1 MYSANCYFK
10 HIRTVNL
17 ILFYF
22 RFYDK
27 KMSVVGLDGVKQSL
41 EQFLSEQGIESSVQ
55 KVPSLGDQAEVF
67 IVSTYS
73 WIEQSIK
80 YF

>member
-1 MYSANCYFK
+1 
-10 HIRTVNL
+10 
-17 ILFYF
+17 
-22 RFYDK
+22 
-27 KMSVVGLDGVKQSL
+27 MSVVGLDGVKQSL

-73 WIEQSIK
+73 WKGDRVNK